1 MKPHRTDGV
10 SLSFGLIFLLV
21 ALWWAVSRVVD
32 VHLPAI
38 GWLVAGALIVFGVIG
53 LLGAIRSAR
62 RSVAE
67 PVHAT
72 ATTEPAQFRQDP
84 NSDKREVETPG
95 DLPPEMHAS
104 IVRELLDDP
113 AHRFRREHP
122 EGQPEPADRD

>member
-21 ALWWAVSRVVD
+21 ALWWAVSRVVT

-38 GWLVAGALIVFGVIG
+38 GWLIAGALILFGVIG
-53 LLGAIRSAR
+53 LLGAIRSGR
-62 RSVAE
+62 RTAPE
-67 PVHAT
+67 PVYVA
-72 ATTEPAQFRQDP
+72 ATTEPAP
-84 NSDKREVETPG
+84 AVETPG

-113 AHRFRREHP
+113 ADRFRREHP
-122 EGQPEPADRD
+122 DAKPEQTD